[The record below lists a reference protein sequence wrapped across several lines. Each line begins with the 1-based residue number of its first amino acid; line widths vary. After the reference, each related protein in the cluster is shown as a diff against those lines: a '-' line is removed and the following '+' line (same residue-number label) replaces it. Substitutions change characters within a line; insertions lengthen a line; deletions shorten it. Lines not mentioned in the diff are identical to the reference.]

1 MGDELTTC
9 LQTYSESSSLAD
21 LHVQFG
27 TGSLSGP
34 MGVDDLHV
42 GPFTVFN
49 QSFGLIQKAEGSV
62 SRTRLLEGILGPA
75 FPAMAARGSSPFF
88 DTIIEQKALKS
99 NKFAFYFSLSTPSP
113 TPSSEGTWIRT
124 FTRVRSSTTR

>member
-1 MGDELTTC
+1 MSPSVEAVDALFTN
-9 LQTYSESSSLAD
+9 
-21 LHVQFG
+21 LHEQFG
-27 TGSLSGP
+27 TGPLSRP
-34 MGVDDLHV
+34 MGVNDLHV

-62 SRTRLLEGILGPA
+62 FENTPLEGILGLA

-88 DTIIEQKALKS
+88 DTIIKQKALKS